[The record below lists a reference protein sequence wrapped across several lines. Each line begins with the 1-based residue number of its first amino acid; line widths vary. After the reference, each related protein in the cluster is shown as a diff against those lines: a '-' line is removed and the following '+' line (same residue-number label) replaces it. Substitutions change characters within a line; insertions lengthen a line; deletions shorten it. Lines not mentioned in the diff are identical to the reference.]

1 MRIITGKYK
10 GRVLSTVPD
19 RSVRPATD
27 RVRSM
32 IFNVLQN
39 RLRIVDARVLDAF
52 AGSGSLGFEALSRGA
67 AHVTFVDNSPK
78 VLRVI
83 ESNARMLG
91 CEDSCDVMESD
102 ALGFIANA
110 RGKFDLI
117 FADPPYLYGG
127 TAGIPRSVFERELL
141 ATGGFLIIEHSRK
154 TRFEPSE
161 LYRSVIEKEFGGTR
175 VSFFTH
181 PSEGGESS

>member
-1 MRIITGKYK
+1 VRIITGKYR

-27 RVRSM
+27 RVRST

-39 RLRIVDARVLDAF
+39 RLRMADARVLDAF

-67 AHVTFVDNSPK
+67 SHVTFVDNQPK

-91 CEDSCDVMESD
+91 CEDSCDVIESD
-102 ALGFIANA
+102 ALAFIANA
-110 RGKFDLI
+110 RRKFDLI
-117 FADPPYLYGG
+117 FADPPYLYGE
-127 TAGIPRSVFERELL
+127 TSGIPRSVFERELL
-141 ATGGFLIIEHSRK
+141 ARGGFLIIEHSRK
-154 TRFEPSE
+154 ARFEPSG
-161 LYRSVIEKEFGGTR
+161 LYESVVEKEFGGTR
-175 VSFFTH
+175 VSFFSY
-181 PSEGGESS
+181 PSQGGESS